1 MISWPS
7 PPNDGARITY
17 TIVYMIVYTHMY
29 VYTLIEVT
37 GMTQLYRAQVLLER
51 KQHEALQTLA
61 AAEGRSMSE
70 IIREA
75 VAEYLVDQDEEAE
88 ARRGMD
94 ALDRLVAFREKIEAR
109 YGVYEGNLVTESRT
123 EREQKI
129 EQTLKDNE

>member
-1 MISWPS
+1 
-7 PPNDGARITY
+7 
-17 TIVYMIVYTHMY
+17 MY

-123 EREQKI
+123 EREQEI